1 MDYRSIDIGI
11 AAAYLTAEAAAQG
24 LSTCII
30 GWLDDA
36 KLRAACGLN
45 QPVRLVIALGYAKEG
60 DPPPGE
66 KAPGH
71 GRAGGLPMNR
81 PIVTASGALVC
92 HCVRLR
98 RGDDLLL
105 SIRELAQE
113 KHIAAG
119 VVLSAVGC
127 VTEAKVRDASG
138 VNIRSI
144 GEHCEIV
151 SLNGTVSE
159 QRCHLHIALSR
170 EDLSTLGGHLCP
182 GCIVNTT
189 CELVIAELPGV
200 RFGVEQDV
208 ETGYDELIFES
219 F

>member
-1 MDYRSIDIGI
+1 MNHPI
-11 AAAYLTAEAAAQG
+11 LT
-24 LSTCII
+24 T
-30 GWLDDA
+30 
-36 KLRAACGLN
+36 
-45 QPVRLVIALGYAKEG
+45 
-60 DPPPGE
+60 
-66 KAPGH
+66 
-71 GRAGGLPMNR
+71 
-81 PIVTASGALVC
+81 SGAFVC

-189 CELVIAELPGV
+189 CELVLGV
-200 RFGVEQDV
+200 LDGWRIDKEFDEQ
-208 ETGYDELIFES
+208 TGYDELIFREEANQ
-219 F
+219 

>member
-1 MDYRSIDIGI
+1 M
-11 AAAYLTAEAAAQG
+11 
-24 LSTCII
+24 
-30 GWLDDA
+30 
-36 KLRAACGLN
+36 K
-45 QPVRLVIALGYAKEG
+45 
-60 DPPPGE
+60 
-66 KAPGH
+66 H
-71 GRAGGLPMNR
+71 
-81 PIVTASGALVC
+81 PIVTTSGAFVC
-92 HCVRLR
+92 HCVRLH

-138 VNIRSI
+138 VNIQSI

-189 CELVIAELPGV
+189 CVLVIAELPGV
-200 RFGVEQDV
+200 RFGVEQDG